1 MKELR
6 VTELEEQKMHKKT
19 SVMLKMLLL
28 ATQALGGITESKKT

>member
-19 SVMLKMLLL
+19 SVMLKMLL
-28 ATQALGGITESKKT
+28 AMQDLGGITESKKT